1 MTSRLPAAIAQR
13 LSLPLIAAPMFK
25 VSSPELVIAACNAGV
40 IGGFPTLNAR
50 TSEQLGEWLAQIRAG
65 LTPGAAPFA
74 PNLIMRSDRLA
85 ADIKAILDARAEIV
99 ITSVG
104 SPAPVMGP
112 LHEAGALVLCD
123 VATLEH
129 AKKAIAAGVDGLIL
143 LAAGAGGHTGWMN
156 PFAFVRAVRS
166 FYDGIVV
173 MAGGMSDGRA
183 LYAAQVLGCD
193 LGYMGTRFI
202 ATTESLA
209 DDRYRAYLAVSE
221 LDHIVTSSAL
231 KGMPGNYLAKAF
243 AEEGHDPRRLEATFP
258 PPADGSA
265 PNYPEGWMAGH
276 TVSGVT
282 GPTTVA
288 ALIAEIKEQYQAAR
302 AVPV

>member
-1 MTSRLPAAIAQR
+1 M
-13 LSLPLIAAPMFK
+13 
-25 VSSPELVIAACNAGV
+25 
-40 IGGFPTLNAR
+40 
-50 TSEQLGEWLAQIRAG
+50 
-65 LTPGAAPFA
+65 
-74 PNLIMRSDRLA
+74 
-85 ADIKAILDARAEIV
+85 
-99 ITSVG
+99 
-104 SPAPVMGP
+104 
-112 LHEAGALVLCD
+112 
-123 VATLEH
+123 
-129 AKKAIAAGVDGLIL
+129 
-143 LAAGAGGHTGWMN
+143 
-156 PFAFVRAVRS
+156 
-166 FYDGIVV
+166 
-173 MAGGMSDGRA
+173 
-183 LYAAQVLGCD
+183 LGCD

-221 LDHIVTSSAL
+221 LDHIFTSSAL